1 MVEMVDLKWYE
12 RVPMSISFEEMYI
25 LVLWVK
31 IAVEDSSC
39 PEPARSR
46 LKSMGRQMAELLFM
60 SIEEITPEEVR
71 ECGWDRAF
79 GVEV

>member
-1 MVEMVDLKWYE
+1 
-12 RVPMSISFEEMYI
+12 
-25 LVLWVK
+25 
-31 IAVEDSSC
+31 
-39 PEPARSR
+39 
-46 LKSMGRQMAELLFM
+46 MGRQMAELLFM